1 MTNKDTS
8 SCTPNPE
15 GQPIEPV
22 HYPDCLRKCTDQHT
36 SSTPPT
42 GEYAYQKTMLSD
54 YCKNYCQNNWNCVH
68 YPSRN
73 GTKQNLINF
82 CQSKKAITQN
92 KKTNKWTIN
101 PTYKPICS
109 CFYPKEYYDDLENK
123 LEKNLKLGT
132 IHRHI
137 GNPTCWLPDCFTSQ
151 YFKGKL
157 FTTNNND
164 STNPSLSIY
173 PTSIQPP
180 SCNIKQFQQCVT
192 DSDVEFINSQGDV
205 TIDQSTKCLNSLRDD
220 IGNIDDTTDDDSLYD
235 TIGIIIVS
243 VVLGIPLLYF
253 IIIGIIS
260 LVKKK

>member
-15 GQPIEPV
+15 GKLSGLVDNPG
-22 HYPDCLRKCTDQHT
+22 CLRKCTDQYT
-36 SSTPPT
+36 SSASSPE
-42 GEYAYQKTMLSD
+42 EYPYQKTMLSD
-54 YCKNYCQNNWNCVH
+54 HCKNYCENNWNCV
-68 YPSRN
+68 YNQSTN
-73 GTKQNLINF
+73 GSKENLIQF
-82 CQSKKAITQN
+82 CQSPKAI
-92 KKTNKWTIN
+92 KKNATKWRIN

-109 CFYPKEYYDDLENK
+109 CFYPINYYKDLENE

-132 IHRHI
+132 THRNI
-137 GNPTCWLPDCFTSQ
+137 GNPTCWLPDCFRRQ
-151 YFKGKL
+151 YFTGKL
-157 FTTNNND
+157 FTTDNKD
-164 STNPSLSIY
+164 SNKSYSDSGIY

-192 DSDVEFINSQGDV
+192 ESDVEFINSQGDV

-220 IGNIDDTTDDDSLYD
+220 SGDIDDTTDDDSLYD

-260 LVKKK
+260 LLKKK